1 MTNSIDLRGIN
12 MIGLLG
18 TAVNTA
24 TVILGTTLG
33 LLMKKGIP
41 ERISD
46 TIFKGLALVTIF
58 IGISGSLV
66 GENTLLAV
74 IVMVLGALIGELAN
88 LDKHIDSLGKRL
100 ENKFDK
106 SNDKSTFAQGFTSS
120 CLLFCVGAMTI
131 VGCLQAGLKGD
142 NTVLFTK
149 STMDFVSSFIF
160 ASTMGAGVLFSAGF
174 VLVYQGLL
182 TLLAGVLSPVLTTA
196 VINEMSC
203 VGYIIIIG
211 LGLNM
216 LGVTKLKIMNFVPAI
231 FLPILFCPLYD
242 WLVSVLPFLG

>member
-1 MTNSIDLRGIN
+1 MVVT
-12 MIGLLG
+12 GLLG
-18 TAVNTA
+18 TIVNTL
-24 TVILGTTLG
+24 TVLLGSSLG

-41 ERISD
+41 ERFADI
-46 TIFKGLALVTIF
+46 IFKALALVTIF

-74 IVMVLGALIGELAN
+74 IAMVLGAFIGELIN
-88 LDKHIDSLGKRL
+88 IDKHINKLGKRL

-106 SNDKSTFAQGFTSS
+106 GNRNSTFAQGFTSA

-160 ASTMGAGVLFSAGF
+160 ASTMGFGVVFSSVF

-182 TLLAGVLSPVLTTA
+182 TLLAGVLSPVLTTS

-203 VGYIIIIG
+203 AGYIIIIG

-216 LGVTKLKIMNFVPAI
+216 LNLTKLKIMNFVPAI
-231 FLPILFCPLYD
+231 FLPILLCPVYEWISKMLA
-242 WLVSVLPFLG
+242 V

>member
-1 MTNSIDLRGIN
+1 MNG
-12 MIGLLG
+12 IGLLG
-18 TAVNTA
+18 TIVNTL
-24 TVILGTTLG
+24 TVLFGSSLGF
-33 LLMKKGIP
+33 LMKKGIP
-41 ERISD
+41 ERFSD
-46 TIFKGLALVTIF
+46 IIFKGLALVTIF
-58 IGISGSLV
+58 IGVSGSLV

-74 IVMVLGALIGELAN
+74 IAMVLGAFIGELIN
-88 LDKHIDSLGKRL
+88 IDKHINVLAKRL

-106 SNDKSTFAQGFTSS
+106 NNSNSTFSQGFTSA

-160 ASTMGAGVLFSAGF
+160 ASTMGLGVVFSSIF
-174 VLVYQGLL
+174 VFVYQGLL
-182 TLLAGVLSPVLTTA
+182 TLLAGVLSPVLTTS

-216 LGVTKLKIMNFVPAI
+216 LDLTKLKIMNYVPAI
-231 FLPILFCPLYD
+231 FLPILLCPLYD
-242 WLVSVLPFLG
+242 WIYKIIVF

>member
-1 MTNSIDLRGIN
+1 MT
-12 MIGLLG
+12 GLLG
-18 TAVNTA
+18 TLVNTV
-24 TVILGTTLG
+24 TVLIGSCCG

-58 IGISGSLV
+58 IGVSGSLA
-66 GENTLLAV
+66 GENTLIAV
-74 IVMVLGALIGELAN
+74 ISMVLGALIGELIN
-88 LDKHIDSLGKRL
+88 LDKHINNLGKRL

-106 SNDKSTFAQGFTSS
+106 GNENSTFAKGFTSS

-131 VGCLQAGLKGD
+131 VGCLEAGLKGD

-149 STMDFVSSFIF
+149 SAMDLCSSFIF
-160 ASTMGAGVLFSAGF
+160 ASTMGLGVAFSAAF

-182 TLLAGVLSPVLTTA
+182 TLLAGVLSPVLTTG

-203 VGYIIIIG
+203 AGYIIIIG
-211 LGLNM
+211 LGFNM
-216 LGVTKLKIMNFVPAI
+216 LGVTNLKIMNFVPAI
-231 FLPILFCPLYD
+231 FLPILLCPLYD
-242 WLVSVLPFLG
+242 RLVTLLPFMA